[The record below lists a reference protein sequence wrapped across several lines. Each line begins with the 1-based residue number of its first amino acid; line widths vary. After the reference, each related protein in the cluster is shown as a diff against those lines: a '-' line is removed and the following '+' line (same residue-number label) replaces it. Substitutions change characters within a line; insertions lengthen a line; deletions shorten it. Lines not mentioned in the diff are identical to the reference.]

1 MSPDQ
6 TQTPKITLS
15 TISDISTRTKWLVS
29 KRYTQATLVIVL
41 MTLAV
46 AVPFITRT
54 LAFVT
59 DVGNAGVFELDGN
72 IVKNSGGAFPTD
84 WGALFSPA
92 GVKLALPTGGVDSG
106 WTDDGP
112 HSVLETTTFT
122 TGSKDTLDIA
132 NGGWQCTGTNNLT
145 PKDDIL
151 HAYSFA
157 IRPTSGPRM
166 GHLLIYGGF
175 ERFANNGAGDL
186 GYWLLADP
194 TVACSTSGA
203 TISFSGA
210 HTIGDL
216 LIVGEFSTGGSVTTL
231 SVVEWTGA
239 GPCATP
245 AGPNLCLITTPGNAD
260 CQLASSGDNVCA
272 RVNVASQSP
281 ITTPWA
287 TQDKTSGANLL
298 ATAEFF
304 EVGLDITN
312 LLPSS
317 SGCFNKFLFDTRTSP
332 STTATLKDYAEGVL
346 VTCPNAHI
354 STNVAPSPI
363 ALGGSATDT
372 ATVTLTQAAG
382 TVNGTVTFNVYG
394 PFSSAPSSTSCTPA
408 TLITPFSPN
417 TKNIGPGVTPQ
428 SVTSDPFTPT
438 LPGYY
443 GWIATYNPA
452 SLVNGN
458 IVSTTCGDAGE
469 TLVVISAS
477 ISTTV
482 SPSTITFGGSAT
494 DTATVTLTPGTATV
508 SGTVDFRVFG
518 PVATS
523 TPTCTTLAG
532 SFLSVP
538 IGPGVSPQSATSG
551 SFTPSATGFYFWTAT
566 YNPAGAA
573 NGNMVSTTCGDAG
586 ETLQVVSI
594 PKITGFDF
602 TNTPTNNDPTL
613 GSGTVVYTFT
623 IHNFGATPVT
633 LGGSLTVSGT
643 ASVSCTGGNTLTLS
657 GSLAAGA
664 NAPFSLTCTYG
675 GTSGQNVQATINAMF
690 TDLNGVTGT
699 VSGSP
704 TTYIFT
710 IQRA

>member
-1 MSPDQ
+1 
-6 TQTPKITLS
+6 
-15 TISDISTRTKWLVS
+15 
-29 KRYTQATLVIVL
+29 
-41 MTLAV
+41 MTLAI

-54 LAFVT
+54 LALVT

-72 IVKNSGGAFPTD
+72 IVKNSGGTFPTD
-84 WGALFSPA
+84 WGALFSAA
-92 GVKLALPTGGVDSG
+92 GVELPLPTGGVDSG
-106 WTDDGP
+106 WTNDGP
-112 HSVLETTTFT
+112 HSVPETTTFT
-122 TGSKDTLDIA
+122 TGSKDTLDLP
-132 NGGWQCTGTNNLT
+132 NSGWQCTGTNNLT

-157 IRPTSGPRM
+157 IRPVNGSRA

-175 ERFANNGAGDL
+175 ERFANNGAGDV

-194 TVACSTSGA
+194 SVSCVTSGP
-203 TISFSGA
+203 TTSFSGA
-210 HTIGDL
+210 HTVGDL
-216 LIVGEFSTGGSVTTL
+216 LVVGEFTTGGSVTTL
-231 SVVEWTGA
+231 SVIEWTGA

-245 AGPNLCLITTPGNAD
+245 AGPNLCLLTTPGNAD
-260 CQLASSGDNVCA
+260 CQLASSAADICA

-287 TQDKTSGANLL
+287 TQDKTSNPNML

-363 ALGGSATDT
+363 GLGGSASDT

-394 PFSSAPSSTSCTPA
+394 PFSSAPTVTSCTPA

-417 TKNIGPGVTPQ
+417 SKNIGPGTTPQ
-428 SVTSDPFTPT
+428 SVTSDPLTPT

-443 GWIATYNPA
+443 AWIATYNPA
-452 SLVNGN
+452 GVVNGN
-458 IVSTTCGDAGE
+458 IVSTTCADSGE
-469 TLVVISAS
+469 ILVVISAS

-494 DTATVTLTPGTATV
+494 DTATVTLIPGTAMV
-508 SGTVDFRVFG
+508 SGTIDFRVYG
-518 PVATS
+518 PVATNL
-523 TPTCTTLAG
+523 PTCTVPAG
-532 SFLSVP
+532 SFLGVV
-538 IGPGVSPQSATSG
+538 IGPGVSPQSVTSG
-551 SFTPSATGFYFWTAT
+551 AFTPTATGFYFWIAT

-573 NGNMVSTTCGDAG
+573 NGNTVSTTCGDNG
-586 ETLQVVSI
+586 ETLQVVTI
-594 PKITGFDF
+594 PKITAFSF

-613 GSGTVVYTFT
+613 GSGTVTYAFT
-623 IHNFGATPVT
+623 IHNFGAT
-633 LGGSLTVSGT
+633 LAVSGT
-643 ASVSCTGGNTLTLS
+643 ASVTCTGGNTLTLS
-657 GSLAAGA
+657 GSLAA
-664 NAPFSLTCTYG
+664 NADVQFSRTCTYT
-675 GTSGQNVQATINAMF
+675 GTSGQNVSATIDATF
-690 TDLNGVTGT
+690 TDPNGLTGT

-704 TTYIFT
+704 STYIFT
-710 IQRA
+710 VQRS